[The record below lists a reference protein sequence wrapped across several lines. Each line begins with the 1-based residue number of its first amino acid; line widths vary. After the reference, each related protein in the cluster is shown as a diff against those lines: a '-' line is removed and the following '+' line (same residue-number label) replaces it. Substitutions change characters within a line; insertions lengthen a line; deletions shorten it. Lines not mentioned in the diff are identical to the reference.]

1 MKKRLEAK
9 VYGIVQGVGF
19 RFYIHYYAKK
29 YDIKG
34 FVKNNID
41 GTVTFVGEG
50 EEEDLNK
57 ILEHLKTGP
66 SGASVSNVEYSFLEP
81 KGEFKNFVI
90 KWNYGRDFF
99 KLS

>member
-19 RFYIHYYAKK
+19 RFYIQYYAKK
-29 YDIKG
+29 YGIKG

-41 GTVTFVGEG
+41 GTVSFVGEG
-50 EEEDLNK
+50 EEEDLKK

-66 SGASVSNVEYSFLEP
+66 TGAVVSDIEYSFSEP
-81 KGEFKNFVI
+81 KGEFTNFVI
-90 KWNYGRDFF
+90 K
-99 KLS
+99 

>member
-19 RFYIHYYAKK
+19 RYYIHYYAKS
-29 YDIKG
+29 YGIVG
-34 FVKNNID
+34 YVKNNID

-50 EEEDLNK
+50 EEENLYK
-57 ILEHLKTGP
+57 ILDHLKKGP
-66 SGASVSNVEYSFLEP
+66 TGASVSNVEYNFYDA

-90 KWNYGRDFF
+90 K
-99 KLS
+99 